1 VDGMATNLA
10 DEIKKAESDAKQIV
24 KDAKNEAARLISEA
38 KNEAEVRIKET
49 RQQAFR
55 KYRDNLQ
62 KVSDVSK
69 EVNIPEGTI
78 RRWMKEFNQSNKD
91 AFPGEGNLKPI
102 DIENRELKKRLRNLE
117 EENAILKKAVA
128 IFTKDE
134 K

>member
-1 VDGMATNLA
+1 MATNLA

-62 KVSDVSK
+62 KV
-69 EVNIPEGTI
+69 
-78 RRWMKEFNQSNKD
+78 
-91 AFPGEGNLKPI
+91 
-102 DIENRELKKRLRNLE
+102 E
-117 EENAILKKAVA
+117 EEAEARAGEIVRKGKEGAKA
-128 IFTKDE
+128 FTNSHQGRVNKTAAWIAE
-134 K
+134 EVMARYGRG

>member
-1 VDGMATNLA
+1 MTKKPRYDKEFKI
-10 DEIKKAESDAKQIV
+10 EI
-24 KDAKNEAARLISEA
+24 
-38 KNEAEVRIKET
+38 IKLVTELG
-49 RQQAFR
+49 
-55 KYRDNLQ
+55 K

-91 AFPGEGNLKPI
+91 AFPGEENLKP
-102 DIENRELKKRLRNLE
+102 IENRELKKRLRNLE

>member
-1 VDGMATNLA
+1 VSAMTKKPRYDKEFKI
-10 DEIKKAESDAKQIV
+10 EI
-24 KDAKNEAARLISEA
+24 
-38 KNEAEVRIKET
+38 IKLVTELG
-49 RQQAFR
+49 
-55 KYRDNLQ
+55 K